1 MSAAPTPPSDD
12 ELPTPRV
19 QNRRWIPRLVWVVPI
34 AAAVIGISLLIKNWE
49 NQGPQITISF
59 LSGEGVQVG
68 KTLVKYRDVTV
79 GHVSAVGLSADH
91 KTVLVSAD
99 LSKDA
104 ASLLKADTQFWIVRP
119 RIGVGSV
126 SGLSTLLSGV
136 YIGLKTGTA
145 TLSESHFMGL
155 ENPPALSHGPHGRE
169 LQLHAARAGSLA
181 IGAPVYFR
189 QFQVGR
195 VIDENLLPDGNT
207 RVSVFVDAPYDRFV
221 KPETRFWNA
230 SGINLRLGA
239 DGLNVQTES
248 LAAVLAGGLAFD
260 DGPNEAVPAAA
271 NMPGEEFTLYKNE
284 AEAMAPPDGDPH
296 YIRMRFAQALRGLDV
311 GAPIEFVGVN
321 IGSVVAVDLGYDFQN
336 KSFPV
341 IVTAKVYPRRMGQAY
356 AVLAAQGKTESDATL
371 ATFVGTMVN
380 RGLRAQPRSA
390 SLLTG
395 KLYIALDFLPAS
407 PRTAFDASIRPLE
420 LPTVSGTF
428 QELEAGVARIVKKVN
443 DLPLEQIAADLH
455 TDLTDLHETL
465 SELHTRTLP
474 NAEDTLSALHRTLDS
489 ADRTL
494 DVESPLQRGLSETL
508 SESRSTLQAVREL
521 ADYLDRHP
529 DALLRGRRP
538 QKMPQRPAATSSTE
552 AKP

>member
-1 MSAAPTPPSDD
+1 MSTAPTPPSEE
-12 ELPTPRV
+12 ELPAPAVR
-19 QNRRWIPRLVWVVPI
+19 NRTWIPRLVWVVPI
-34 AAAVIGISLLIKNWE
+34 VAAVTGISLLVKNWE
-49 NQGPQITISF
+49 NAGPQITISF

-91 KTVLVSAD
+91 QTVLVSAD

-126 SGLSTLLSGV
+126 SGLGTLLSGN
-136 YIGLKTGTA
+136 YIGMKTGAA
-145 TLSESHFMGL
+145 TLSERHFIGL
-155 ENPPALSHGPHGRE
+155 ENPPALSHGPRGRE
-169 LQLHAARAGSLA
+169 LMLHAARAGSLG

-195 VIDENLLPDGNT
+195 VIDENLLSDGST
-207 RVSVFVDAPYDRFV
+207 RVTVFVEAPYDGFV
-221 KPETRFWNA
+221 KPVTRFWNA
-230 SGINLRLGA
+230 SGIDVKLGA

-248 LAAVLAGGLAFD
+248 LAAVLAGGVAFD
-260 DGPNEAVPAAA
+260 DGPTEVVAAA
-271 NMPGEEFTLYKNE
+271 VDMPGNFSLYKNE
-284 AEAMAPPDGDPH
+284 TEAMAPPDGDPH
-296 YIRMRFAQALRGLDV
+296 YVRMRFSQALRGLDV
-311 GAPIEFVGVN
+311 GAPVEFVGVN
-321 IGSVVAVDLGYDFQN
+321 IGSVVAVDLGYQRQDR
-336 KSFPV
+336 SFPV
-341 IVTAKVYPRRMGQAY
+341 IVTAKLYPRRMGQAY
-356 AVLAAQGKTESDATL
+356 DALTAQGKTESVETL
-371 ATFVGTMVN
+371 ATFVGTLVD

-407 PRTAFDASIRPLE
+407 SRTTFDASIRPLE
-420 LPTVSGTF
+420 LPTANGTF
-428 QELEAGVARIVKKVN
+428 QELEASVGRLVKKVN

-465 SELHTRTLP
+465 SELHGRVLP
-474 NAEDTLSALHRTLDS
+474 SAVDTLSALHTTLNS
-489 ADRTL
+489 VDRTL
-494 DVESPLQRGLSETL
+494 DVESPLQRGLTETL
-508 SESRSTLQAVREL
+508 SESRTTLQAVREL

-538 QKMPQRPAATSSTE
+538 QKVPRTPVAPSSE
-552 AKP
+552 VKP

>member
-1 MSAAPTPPSDD
+1 MSTPTPPSDD
-12 ELPTPRV
+12 ELPAPLI
-19 QNRRWIPRLVWVVPI
+19 QNRRWIPRLVWAVPI
-34 AAAVIGISLLIKNWE
+34 VAALIGISLLIRNWE
-49 NQGPQITISF
+49 NEGPRITISF
-59 LSGEGVQVG
+59 LSVEGVQVG

-79 GHVSAVGLSADH
+79 GRVSAVDLSADH
-91 KTVLVSAD
+91 QTVVVSAD

-126 SGLSTLLSGV
+126 SGLDTLLSGV
-136 YIGLKTGTA
+136 YIGMKTGAETRR
-145 TLSESHFMGL
+145 ERQFVGL

-195 VIDENLLPDGNT
+195 VIDENLLPDGST
-207 RVSVFVDAPYDRFV
+207 RVTAFVDAPYDTFV
-221 KPETRFWNA
+221 TPVTRFWNA
-230 SGINLRLGA
+230 SGIDVRLNA
-239 DGLNVQTES
+239 DGLNVKTES
-248 LAAVLAGGLAFD
+248 LAALLVGGLAFD
-260 DGPNEAVPAAA
+260 EGPIEAVPAAA
-271 NMPGEEFTLYKNE
+271 GIPGEFTLYKDE
-284 AEAMAPPDGDPH
+284 TEAMAPPDGDPR
-296 YIRMRFAQALRGLDV
+296 YVRMRFAQALRGLEV
-311 GAPIEFVGVN
+311 GAPVEFVGVN
-321 IGSVVAVDLGYDFQN
+321 IGSVVAVDLGYERKDN
-336 KSFPV
+336 SFPV

-356 AVLAAQGKTESDATL
+356 EALAAQGKTESERTL
-371 ATFVGTMVN
+371 ATFVGTLVH

-395 KLYIALDFLPAS
+395 KLYIALDFLPGS
-407 PRTAFDASIRPLE
+407 PRVEFDASIQPLE
-420 LPTVSGTF
+420 LPTVNGTF
-428 QELEAGVARIVKKVN
+428 QELQASIGRLVKKVN

-455 TDLTDLHETL
+455 TDLKDLHETL
-465 SELHTRTLP
+465 SEVHTQMLP
-474 NAEDTLSALHRTLDS
+474 SAVDTLSALHRTLDS

-494 DVESPLQRGLSETL
+494 DMDSPLQRSLTETL
-508 SESRSTLQAVREL
+508 SESRSTLQAVRDL

-538 QKMPQRPAATSSTE
+538 QKMPEMPAALTSD

>member
-1 MSAAPTPPSDD
+1 MSTAPTPPSDE
-12 ELPTPRV
+12 ELPAPAV
-19 QNRRWIPRLVWVVPI
+19 QNRTWIPRLVWVVPI
-34 AAAVIGISLLIKNWE
+34 VAAVIGISLLVKNWE
-49 NQGPQITISF
+49 NAGPRITISF

-68 KTLVKYRDVTV
+68 KTLIKYRDVTV

-91 KTVLVSAD
+91 QTVLVSAD

-126 SGLSTLLSGV
+126 SGLGTLLSGV
-136 YIGLKTGTA
+136 YIGMKTGAA
-145 TLSESHFMGL
+145 TLGERHFLGL
-155 ENPPALSHGPHGRE
+155 ENPPALSHGPRGRE
-169 LQLHAARAGSLA
+169 LMLHAARAGSLG

-195 VIDENLLPDGNT
+195 VIDENLLSDGST
-207 RVSVFVDAPYDRFV
+207 RVTVFVEAPYDGFV
-221 KPETRFWNA
+221 KPVTRFWNA
-230 SGINLRLGA
+230 SGIDVKLGA
-239 DGLNVQTES
+239 DGLNVQIES
-248 LAAVLAGGLAFD
+248 LAAVLAGGVAFD
-260 DGPNEAVPAAA
+260 DGPTEVVAAA
-271 NMPGEEFTLYKNE
+271 VGISGDFTLYQNE
-284 AEAMAPPDGDPH
+284 TEAMAPPDGDPH
-296 YIRMRFAQALRGLDV
+296 YVRMRFSQALRGLDV
-311 GAPIEFVGVN
+311 GAPVEFVGVN
-321 IGSVVAVDLGYDFQN
+321 IGSVVAVDLGYDRQS

-341 IVTAKVYPRRMGQAY
+341 IVTAKLYPRRMGQAY
-356 AVLAAQGKTESDATL
+356 EALTAQGKTESVETL
-371 ATFVGTMVN
+371 AVFVGTLVE

-420 LPTVSGTF
+420 LPTANGTF
-428 QELEAGVARIVKKVN
+428 QELEASVGQLVKKVN

-465 SELHTRTLP
+465 GELHGRVLP
-474 NAEDTLSALHRTLDS
+474 SAVDTLSALHTTLNS
-489 ADRTL
+489 AERTL
-494 DVESPLQRGLSETL
+494 DVESPLQRGLTETL

-529 DALLRGRRP
+529 DALLRGRRAQKVP
-538 QKMPQRPAATSSTE
+538 QTPAAPSSE
-552 AKP
+552 VKP

>member
-1 MSAAPTPPSDD
+1 MSAPSTPPPGD
-12 ELPTPRV
+12 ELPAPLIR
-19 QNRRWIPRLVWVVPI
+19 NRRWVPRLVWVVPI
-34 AAAVIGISLLIKNWE
+34 AAAIIGVSLLIKNLQ
-49 NQGPQITISF
+49 NAGPQITISF

-68 KTLVKYRDVTV
+68 KTLVKYRDVAV
-79 GHVSAVGLSADH
+79 GRVSAVGLSPDH
-91 KTVLVSAD
+91 QTVVVSAD

-126 SGLSTLLSGV
+126 SGLDTLLSGV
-136 YIGLKTGTA
+136 YIGMKSG
-145 TLSESHFMGL
+145 SEARHERQFQGL

-195 VIDENLLPDGNT
+195 VIDENLLADGST
-207 RVSVFVDAPYDRFV
+207 RVTVFVDAPHDAFV
-221 KPETRFWNA
+221 KAETRFWNA
-230 SGINLRLGA
+230 SGIDVKLGA

-248 LAAVLAGGLAFD
+248 LAAVLAGGVAFD
-260 DGPNEAVPAAA
+260 DGPSEVIAAA
-271 NMPGEEFTLYKNE
+271 GSTPGEFTLYKNE
-284 AEAMAPPDGDPH
+284 TEAMAPPDGDPH
-296 YIRMRFAQALRGLDV
+296 YVRMRFAQALRGLEV
-311 GAPIEFVGVN
+311 GAPVEFVGVN
-321 IGSVVAVDLGYDFQN
+321 IGSVVAVDLGYEPKDR
-336 KSFPV
+336 SFPV

-356 AVLAAQGKTESDATL
+356 EALAARGHTESDETL
-371 ATFVGTMVN
+371 AAFVGTLVS

-395 KLYIALDFLPAS
+395 KLYVALDFLPAS

-420 LPTVSGTF
+420 LPTVNGTF
-428 QELEAGVARIVKKVN
+428 QELEASIGKLVKKAN
-443 DLPLEQIAADLH
+443 DLPLQQIAADLH
-455 TDLTDLHETL
+455 VDLNDLHETL
-465 SELHTRTLP
+465 SALHSRVLP
-474 NAEDTLSALHRTLDS
+474 NAVDTLSALHDTLDS
-489 ADRTL
+489 AKRTL
-494 DVESPLQRGLSETL
+494 DVESPLQRSLTDTL
-508 SESRSTLQAVREL
+508 SESRSTLQSVREL

-538 QKMPQRPAATSSTE
+538 QKTPPRPAASSLE

>member
-1 MSAAPTPPSDD
+1 MSAAPTQPSDD
-12 ELPTPRV
+12 ELPTPLV
-19 QNRRWIPRLVWVVPI
+19 KNRRWIPRLVWVVPI

-104 ASLLKADTQFWIVRP
+104 ESLLKADTQFWIVRP

-126 SGLSTLLSGV
+126 SGLGTLLSGV

-145 TLSESHFMGL
+145 TLSESHFTGL

-169 LQLHAARAGSLA
+169 LQLHAARAGSLSV
-181 IGAPVYFR
+181 GAPVYFR

-195 VIDENLLPDGNT
+195 VIDENLLPDGST
-207 RVSVFVDAPYDRFV
+207 RVSVFVEAPYDGFL
-221 KPETRFWNA
+221 KPVTRFWNA
-230 SGINLRLGA
+230 SGIDVRLGA
-239 DGLNVQTES
+239 DGLSVQTES

-260 DGPNEAVPAAA
+260 DGPTEAVAAE
-271 NMPGEEFTLYKNE
+271 NMPGEFTLYKNE
-284 AEAMAPPDGDPH
+284 TEAMAPPDGDPR
-296 YIRMRFAQALRGLDV
+296 YIRMRFAQALRGIDV

-336 KSFPV
+336 KTFPV

-356 AVLAAQGKTESDATL
+356 EVLAAQGKTESVETL
-371 ATFVGTMVN
+371 AAFVGTLVK

-395 KLYIALDFLPAS
+395 KLCIALDFLPAS
-407 PRTAFDASIRPLE
+407 PRAAFDSSIRPLE
-420 LPTVSGTF
+420 LPTVNGTF

-443 DLPLEQIAADLH
+443 DLPLEQIVADLH
-455 TDLTDLHETL
+455 TDLTDLHEIL
-465 SELHTRTLP
+465 SELHTRALP

-494 DVESPLQRGLSETL
+494 DVESPLQRSLSETL

-521 ADYLDRHP
+521 AAYLDRHP

-538 QKMPQRPAATSSTE
+538 QKMPQRPAALSSD

>member
-1 MSAAPTPPSDD
+1 
-12 ELPTPRV
+12 
-19 QNRRWIPRLVWVVPI
+19 
-34 AAAVIGISLLIKNWE
+34 
-49 NQGPQITISF
+49 
-59 LSGEGVQVG
+59 
-68 KTLVKYRDVTV
+68 
-79 GHVSAVGLSADH
+79 
-91 KTVLVSAD
+91 

-230 SGINLRLGA
+230 SGIDVRLGA

-443 DLPLEQIAADLH
+443 DVPLEQIAADLH

>member
-1 MSAAPTPPSDD
+1 MSAAPTPPSEE
-12 ELPTPRV
+12 ELPTPLV

-34 AAAVIGISLLIKNWE
+34 AAAVVGISLLIRNWQ
-49 NQGPQITISF
+49 NAGPRITISF

-79 GHVSAVGLSADH
+79 GRVSAVELSADH
-91 KTVLVSAD
+91 QTVVVSAD

-126 SGLSTLLSGV
+126 SGLDTLLSGM
-136 YIGLKTGTA
+136 YIGMKTGAA
-145 TLSESHFMGL
+145 TLRERHFVGL
-155 ENPPALSHGPHGRE
+155 ENPPALSHGPRGRE
-169 LQLHAARAGSLA
+169 LQLHAARAGSLG

-189 QFQVGR
+189 QFRVGR

-207 RVSVFVDAPYDRFV
+207 RVSVFVEAPYDGFL

-230 SGINLRLGA
+230 SGIAVRLGA

-260 DGPNEAVPAAA
+260 DGPNEAVPATTGT
-271 NMPGEEFTLYKNE
+271 PGEFTLYKNE
-284 AEAMAPPDGDPH
+284 TEAMAPPDGDPR

-311 GAPIEFVGVN
+311 GAPVEFVGVN

-336 KSFPV
+336 RLFPV

-356 AVLAAQGKTESDATL
+356 EVMAAQGKTENEETL
-371 ATFVGTMVN
+371 AAFVGTLVN
-380 RGLRAQPRSA
+380 RGLRAQPRSS

-395 KLYIALDFLPAS
+395 KLYVALDFLPAS
-407 PRTAFDASIRPLE
+407 PRAAFDASIRPLE
-420 LPTVSGTF
+420 LPTVNGTF

-443 DLPLEQIAADLH
+443 DLPLEKIAADLH
-455 TDLTDLHETL
+455 TDLNDLHETL
-465 SELHTRTLP
+465 SELHTRALP

-494 DVESPLQRGLSETL
+494 DVESPLQRSLAETL

-538 QKMPQRPAATSSTE
+538 QKMPQRPAALPSET
-552 AKP
+552 KP